1 MRRSC
6 SSSSSSSSYS
16 ATFLLVA
23 ATLAARIPADV
34 GVDAAGVHY
43 AFASTPA
50 GAGAGYSFEWELDA
64 PTQHIL
70 LAVSAPA
77 GAAGWIGWG
86 MGEPGS
92 AGMAGGDIVIVAKDA
107 AGTWQVQD
115 CHAMGQY
122 APLADAATSQDWE
135 LTAASSTADGVD
147 TVFLK
152 RAFDTGDGTQDR
164 PINPDS
170 AIPVPILY
178 AAGAC
183 AGNDATT
190 GACTVGYHASNRW
203 QQDLRLTTDE
213 DLLLALEDAP
223 DLGSVADLLGDPYTL
238 TNDRTHYTDA
248 YFPNTFGQVMFTGF
262 DAIVTNEA
270 TRFSLHHFVFYGERL
285 PLNSDVWDTLF
296 AWTPSS
302 PPLLLPSDAGIRAA
316 AYGRFKINTHYDNPV
331 TNAPQAGDRGGWS
344 ASGGGL
350 TDLSGVRVYLTA
362 PSTFRPV
369 EMGIMQIGD
378 QNLKLAK
385 TPKYSALPVGKSSYT
400 FTCSYPE
407 DQPAVNLYSQVLHM
421 HEVGAAM
428 NQKHLRNGVEIR
440 NTKIEHYKFEYQN
453 PIPLEGV
460 TLEPGDTLVT
470 ECFYDTTNVPGGVN
484 FGLGSEE
491 EMCIAFTTFSP
502 NVGVDVFS
510 CVWSGTN
517 TAGNV
522 VLGVEAGASMAQS
535 WGCDALDPSCGGGGG
550 GGGDAG
556 ANGSNLDG
564 STLLLSD
571 YFVEIFFSA
580 FIILTVIIFCVG
592 CYCCNWTTGERK
604 QKKTHPRG
612 LSPTTISV
620 RDANNATS
628 REESLVDN
636 TRSSTGV
643 ATSCTGIA
651 TSSMGVVTS
660 STGVV
665 TTADGSNTNPQS
677 INEHEY
683 EHGHGSFST
692 QPATDAFKARTSQRV
707 SASSKVHTAAVLASM
722 QAQVPDEVVIDFN

>member
-1 MRRSC
+1 
-6 SSSSSSSSYS
+6 
-16 ATFLLVA
+16 
-23 ATLAARIPADV
+23 
-34 GVDAAGVHY
+34 
-43 AFASTPA
+43 
-50 GAGAGYSFEWELDA
+50 
-64 PTQHIL
+64 
-70 LAVSAPA
+70 
-77 GAAGWIGWG
+77 
-86 MGEPGS
+86 
-92 AGMAGGDIVIVAKDA
+92 
-107 AGTWQVQD
+107 
-115 CHAMGQY
+115 
-122 APLADAATSQDWE
+122 
-135 LTAASSTADGVD
+135 
-147 TVFLK
+147 
-152 RAFDTGDGTQDR
+152 
-164 PINPDS
+164 
-170 AIPVPILY
+170 
-178 AAGAC
+178 
-183 AGNDATT
+183 
-190 GACTVGYHASNRW
+190 
-203 QQDLRLTTDE
+203 
-213 DLLLALEDAP
+213 
-223 DLGSVADLLGDPYTL
+223 
-238 TNDRTHYTDA
+238 
-248 YFPNTFGQVMFTGF
+248 
-262 DAIVTNEA
+262 
-270 TRFSLHHFVFYGERL
+270 
-285 PLNSDVWDTLF
+285 
-296 AWTPSS
+296 
-302 PPLLLPSDAGIRAA
+302 
-316 AYGRFKINTHYDNPV
+316 
-331 TNAPQAGDRGGWS
+331 
-344 ASGGGL
+344 
-350 TDLSGVRVYLTA
+350 
-362 PSTFRPV
+362 
-369 EMGIMQIGD
+369 
-378 QNLKLAK
+378 
-385 TPKYSALPVGKSSYT
+385 
-400 FTCSYPE
+400 
-407 DQPAVNLYSQVLHM
+407 M

-502 NVGVDVFS
+502 NVGVDMFS

-550 GGGDAG
+550 DDGGGGGGDDGGGDGGDAG

-612 LSPTTISV
+612 VSPTTISV

-628 REESLVDN
+628 RKESLVDN
-636 TRSSTGV
+636 TRSS
-643 ATSCTGIA
+643 
-651 TSSMGVVTS
+651 MGVVTS
-660 STGVV
+660 CTGVV
-665 TTADGSNTNPQS
+665 TTADGSNTNPQPT
-677 INEHEY
+677 NEHEHEH